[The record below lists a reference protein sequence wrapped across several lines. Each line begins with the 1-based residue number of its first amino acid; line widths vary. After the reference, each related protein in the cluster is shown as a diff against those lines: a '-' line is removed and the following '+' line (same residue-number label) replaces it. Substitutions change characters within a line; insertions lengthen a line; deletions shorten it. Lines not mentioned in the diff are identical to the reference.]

1 MLFSQMGSGEY
12 GYREVELLGFMGAHK
27 LKDPIH

>member
-1 MLFSQMGSGEY
+1 MLFPQMGSGEY
-12 GYREVELLGFMGAHK
+12 GYREVELLCFMGAYK

>member
-1 MLFSQMGSGEY
+1 MLFPLMGSGEY
-12 GYREVELLGFMGAHK
+12 GYGEVELLGFTGAHK

>member
-1 MLFSQMGSGEY
+1 MLFSLMGSDEY
-12 GYREVELLGFMGAHK
+12 GYEEVELLSFMGAHK